1 LKSLRICPSALI
13 QLAAPT
19 VLGLLM
25 AVNVSLSRP
34 LADTEPGKCAGADQV
49 FSGYTAQNPP
59 APVSGLPFID
69 ANGDQQRLEQ
79 HLGRGVV
86 FNFWATWCAPC
97 VREIPQLDRL
107 KALLKP
113 DGIDIVTIS
122 EDRKGVPLVKKFYRV
137 NEIKNLS
144 VDIDEGGKVLRDS
157 KVRGL
162 PMTLLIN
169 AQGLEIGRVQ
179 GISEWDTKN
188 VVAFLRRCLKPS

>member
-1 LKSLRICPSALI
+1 MKSLRIFPSALI

-34 LADTEPGKCAGADQV
+34 LADTEPGKCAGADHV

-113 DGIDIVTIS
+113 DGIDVVTIS

-179 GISEWDTKN
+179 GISEWDSKN

>member
-1 LKSLRICPSALI
+1 MKRLRICPSALI
-13 QLAAPT
+13 QFAAPT
-19 VLGLLM
+19 LLGLLM

-34 LADTEPGKCAGADQV
+34 LANTEPGKCTGADQV

-59 APVSGLPFID
+59 VPVSGQPFID
-69 ANGDQQRLEQ
+69 ANGGPRSLEE

-97 VREIPQLDRL
+97 VREMPQLDRL
-107 KALLKP
+107 KALLEP
-113 DGIDIVTIS
+113 DGIDVVTIS

-137 NEIKNLS
+137 NEIKNLA

-169 AQGLEIGRVQ
+169 PKGLEIGRVQ
-179 GISEWDTKN
+179 GISEWDSKDI
-188 VVAFLRRCLKPS
+188 VAFLRRCLKP

>member
-1 LKSLRICPSALI
+1 MKRLRICPSALI
-13 QLAAPT
+13 QFAAPT
-19 VLGLLM
+19 LLGLLM

-34 LADTEPGKCAGADQV
+34 LANTEPGKCTGADQV

-59 APVSGLPFID
+59 VPVSGQPFID
-69 ANGDQQRLEQ
+69 ANGGPRSLEE

-97 VREIPQLDRL
+97 VREMPQLDRL
-107 KALLKP
+107 KAL
-113 DGIDIVTIS
+113 
-122 EDRKGVPLVKKFYRV
+122 KGVPLVKKFYRV
-137 NEIKNLS
+137 NEIKNLA

-169 AQGLEIGRVQ
+169 PKGLEIGRVQ
-179 GISEWDTKN
+179 GISEWDSKDI
-188 VVAFLRRCLKPS
+188 VAFLRRCLKP